1 MEDEE
6 EDDASEEENEGQ
18 LSNKISI
25 ASTTGKTKSSSSEE
39 KLPRYVLCMIFFEVL
54 QLFTIESVLQPTID
68 TAAQERAL
76 SWGWVAQAEI
86 HPISFKKGRE
96 KS

>member
-39 KLPRYVLCMIFFEVL
+39 KLPRYVLCIIFFKCCSFLPAKVY
-54 QLFTIESVLQPTID
+54 LQPTID

-76 SWGWVAQAEI
+76 SWGWVAQEI
-86 HPISFKKGRE
+86 HSISLKKGRE
-96 KS
+96 KSK

>member
-1 MEDEE
+1 MLLPSSGVLDQAQKGSSQGGESMEDEE

-39 KLPRYVLCMIFFEVL
+39 KLPRY
-54 QLFTIESVLQPTID
+54 
-68 TAAQERAL
+68 A
-76 SWGWVAQAEI
+76 
-86 HPISFKKGRE
+86 
-96 KS
+96 

>member
-25 ASTTGKTKSSSSEE
+25 ASTTGKTKSSSNEE
-39 KLPRYVLCMIFFEVL
+39 KLPRYVKCMIFFEV
-54 QLFTIESVLQPTID
+54 
-68 TAAQERAL
+68 A
-76 SWGWVAQAEI
+76 
-86 HPISFKKGRE
+86 
-96 KS
+96 